1 MRTRLWTLYL
11 AQILD
16 TVFSDHSDPLS
27 KPARRRWADSLD
39 RVSEDHPK
47 VSGLAWDVA
56 SALSAAG
63 LAGLLAKKANGFSIV
78 MQPGL
83 AHMLPLLIR
92 PSSEGTP
99 GLPVHQMLRHR
110 GRGGWAG
117 AWAKAVGI
125 MSMDVPSFP
134 AGAVAFSMGREALR
148 GDISRTLQTW
158 IGGAVR
164 FVPGAGS
171 LREVAMMDGNLMF
184 HHPAQHL
191 RRAPG
196 ILRDTMALIPA
207 PLTASALVAGAF
219 LRGTDVQRFRASL
232 LGQAHHQQ
240 PSRLDGWWGRTASAL
255 GFPPVDGHE
264 TGRGASRD
272 TRGPGGLARVMRAA
286 SSISQA
292 LGPMAKPRRR

>member
-16 TVFSDHSDPLS
+16 SVFSDHSDPLS
-27 KPARRRWADSLD
+27 KPAGRRWADSLD
-39 RVSEDHPK
+39 RVSGDQPK

-63 LAGLLAKKANGFSIV
+63 LAGLLAKKASGISMI

-83 AHMLPLLIR
+83 MYVLPRLIR
-92 PSSEGTP
+92 PSFEGTAD
-99 GLPVHQMLRHR
+99 LPVHQLLRHR
-110 GRGGWAG
+110 GRGGWTG
-117 AWAKAVGI
+117 AWTKAVGI

-134 AGAVAFSMGREALR
+134 AGAVAYSTGREALR

-158 IGGAVR
+158 IGGAAR

-171 LREVAMMDGNLMF
+171 LREIAMMDGNLMF
-184 HHPAQHL
+184 HNPAQHL
-191 RRAPG
+191 RMAPR
-196 ILRDTMALIPA
+196 IIRDAMSLIPA

-219 LRGTDVQRFRASL
+219 IRGTDVQRFRASL
-232 LGQAHHQQ
+232 LGQAHHRQ

-255 GFPPVDGHE
+255 GLPPVVGQR
-264 TGRGASRD
+264 TGRG
-272 TRGPGGLARVMRAA
+272 TRGSGGLAGVMRAA
-286 SSISQA
+286 AAISRA
-292 LGPMAKPRRR
+292 IGPIAKPRRR